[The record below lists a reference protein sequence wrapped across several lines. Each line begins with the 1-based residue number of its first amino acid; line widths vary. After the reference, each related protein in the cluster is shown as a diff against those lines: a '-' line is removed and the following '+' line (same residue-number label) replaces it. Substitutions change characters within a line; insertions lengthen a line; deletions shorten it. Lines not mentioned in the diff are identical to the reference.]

1 MSQFLAHW
9 EEYAQSVT
17 DAPID
22 FLHSA
27 GLIALSG
34 ISLGRR
40 WLDRGADGIHPAVYI
55 MLLAGSS
62 RDRKSYCVDKLA
74 MKILRKVETKRVGP
88 EDFSPEG
95 LVTSYLPH
103 DGIKR
108 NKKVIPQPEFGKYLA
123 RSKQQYGAST
133 SAVLCQLYDGAT
145 FDYQRSGK
153 PPLTIKAP
161 LTSLFGG
168 VAYGMLVQH
177 GNPMDWVSGFYARML
192 WVIPRERRPK
202 FDPPPPAN
210 PEGFERCVEA
220 LFDLKTRLKASRR
233 ALGLSKDAESHYIEF
248 AKTIP
253 DDLTDPALAASRER
267 LMDATLRLSII
278 YQVDLDHNQDIGIA
292 AMARACEFA
301 SRAWEATKVAYRESD
316 GSELDRDTVRI
327 WRYLTEQPGMM
338 MARRDLYRSLSMRVG
353 AFNAA
358 SESLIKMGVLI
369 KAPVPT
375 GSDTGKSKSIAGFRV
390 VEAYQERDARMAAY

>member
-1 MSQFLAHW
+1 MSQFLAQW

-17 DAPID
+17 DAPHD
-22 FLHSA
+22 FLHAA
-27 GLIALSG
+27 GIVALSG

-40 WLDRGADGIHPAVYI
+40 WLERGADGIHPAIYV

-103 DGIKR
+103 DGVKR

-153 PPLTIKAP
+153 PPLTVKAP

-210 PEGFERCVEA
+210 PEGFERCVRA
-220 LFDLKTRLKASRR
+220 LRDLRDRLKAARR
-233 ALGLSKDAESHYIEF
+233 PLALTKDAENYYIEF

-253 DDLTDPALAASRER
+253 DDLIDPALAASRER
-267 LMDATLRLSII
+267 LMDAVLRLSII
-278 YQVDLDHNQDIGIA
+278 YQVDLNHNTDISVH
-292 AMARACEFA
+292 AMRLACDFG
-301 SRAWEATKVAYRESD
+301 SRAWAATKVAYRESD
-316 GSELDRDTVRI
+316 GTEMDRDTVRI
-327 WRYLTEQPGMM
+327 WRYLSAQPE
-338 MARRDLYRSLSMRVG
+338 MAMCRRDLYRNLNMRVA

-358 SESLIKMGVLI
+358 SEGLIKLGVLV
-369 KAPVPT
+369 KTAVKT
-375 GSDTGKSKSIAGFRV
+375 EGSAKPLPGYKVIDAYVDT
-390 VEAYQERDARMAAY
+390 